1 MRSIRM
7 GVPSGKLKMTLFE
20 GTEDEETF
28 EIKSLKRG
36 VPYVT
41 AYGTKYYLTNEEIQV
56 AKKLLQLI

>member
-20 GTEDEETF
+20 GTEYEETF
-28 EIKSLKRG
+28 DIKSLRRG

-41 AYGTKYYLTNEEIQV
+41 AYGTKYYLTTEEIQA

>member
-1 MRSIRM
+1 MRNIRI

-41 AYGTKYYLTNEEIQV
+41 AYGTKYYLSNEEIQV
-56 AKKLLQLI
+56 VKKLLQLI

>member
-28 EIKSLKRG
+28 EIKSLRRG

-41 AYGTKYYLTNEEIQV
+41 AYGTKYYLTNEEIQA

>member
-7 GVPSGKLKMTLFE
+7 WVPSGKLKMTLFE
-20 GTEDEETF
+20 CTEDEETF
-28 EIKSLKRG
+28 EIKSLRRG

-41 AYGTKYYLTNEEIQV
+41 AYGTKYYLTNEEIQS

>member
-41 AYGTKYYLTNEEIQV
+41 AYGTKYYLSNEEIQV
-56 AKKLLQLI
+56 VKKLLQLI

>member
-28 EIKSLKRG
+28 EIKSLRRG
-36 VPYVT
+36 VHYVT
-41 AYGTKYYLTNEEIQV
+41 AYGTKYYLTNEEIQA